1 MERLR
6 IREAMLFASVVLMSD
21 AALAEPKERAR
32 DLGVPFEGTSGP
44 LNAITD
50 VKGVEVGQV
59 TLIQGEGT

>member
-59 TLIQGEGT
+59 TLIQGEGP